1 MELTT
6 IRELFK
12 NREEYLDKQVTVGGW
27 IRSIRDSKTF
37 GFIVLNDGSYF
48 ETLQVVYHDKME
60 NFAEISKL
68 NVGAAV
74 IVTGTLVA
82 TPQAKQPF
90 EIQADTVEVEGAS
103 APDYPL
109 QKKRHSF
116 EYLRTIAHLRPR
128 TNTFQAVFRVRSLTA
143 YAIHKFFQERGFVY
157 VHTPL
162 ITGSDC
168 EGAGEMFQVTTMDLN
183 NVPKNEDG
191 SVDYESLMRLVE
203 YQVQNGTDFLCVLGT
218 TAETPTLTTEEKKK
232 IKETVVERVNGR
244 IPILLGISSNCTQ
257 TVVDTLKNDDF
268 TGVDAVLV
276 AVPYY
281 NKPSQEGI
289 YQHYKA
295 IAKATDLPVVLYNV
309 PGRTGVNMT
318 AETTLR
324 LARDFDNIVAI
335 KEASGNITQMD
346 DIIKNKPEN
355 FDVISGDDGITFPL
369 ITLGAV
375 GVISVIGNAFPREF
389 SRMTRLALAGDY
401 ASALTI
407 HHKFTELFKLL
418 FVDGNPAGVKA
429 MLNMMGMIKNRLRL
443 PLVPTRITT
452 YEEMRKILD
461 ELKIKY

>member
-1 MELTT
+1 M
-6 IRELFK
+6 
-12 NREEYLDKQVTVGGW
+12 G
-27 IRSIRDSKTF
+27 
-37 GFIVLNDGSYF
+37 
-48 ETLQVVYHDKME
+48 
-60 NFAEISKL
+60 
-68 NVGAAV
+68 
-74 IVTGTLVA
+74 VA
-82 TPQAKQPF
+82 
-90 EIQADTVEVEGAS
+90 
-103 APDYPL
+103 
-109 QKKRHSF
+109 
-116 EYLRTIAHLRPR
+116 
-128 TNTFQAVFRVRSLTA
+128 
-143 YAIHKFFQERGFVY
+143 
-157 VHTPL
+157 L
-162 ITGSDC
+162 ITP
-168 EGAGEMFQVTTMDLN
+168 F
-183 NVPKNEDG
+183 NEDG
-191 SVDYESLMRLVE
+191 SVDYDSLIKLVE
-203 YQVQNGTDFLCVLGT
+203 FQVQNGTDFLCVLGT
-218 TAETPTLTTEEKKK
+218 TAETPTLTNEEKQK
-232 IKETVVERVNGR
+232 IKRLVIERVNGR
-244 IPILLGISSNCTQ
+244 IPILLGIGSNCTQ

-295 IAKATDLPVVLYNV
+295 IAEATQLPIVLYNV

-346 DIIKNKPEN
+346 DIIKNKPAN

-401 ASALTI
+401 NSALSI
-407 HHKFTELFKLL
+407 HHQFTELFKLL

-429 MLNMMGMIKNRLRL
+429 MLSMMGMIKNRLRL

-452 YEEMRKILD
+452 FEEMRRILN
-461 ELKIKY
+461 ELKIKC